1 MTWKKLIL
9 ILLILAGLAAVPY
22 YFYQSGQMLQWQE
35 QILTELE
42 RALDAEMT
50 VSEISLL
57 PLNRISLR
65 EVKIQREEDLDLYL
79 AEVDLYYDLRNL
91 LEIFWRDRLETD
103 LAEALLANLHQI
115 RISEPELEI
124 WNPEGEI
131 FSELDFEDEVTLP
144 DPAPLWREL
153 PPLPAGAG
161 LVVQGGSISYQE
173 RESGFF
179 FELDRLEVKAR
190 EAAGLSAGIRGDL
203 RLVGLEI
210 SEGNGFASQ
219 LSGLSQ
225 LSRID
230 LAGLEA
236 GLTLEQDSWELR
248 AEATMPDLSQLEE
261 AGRELAREYGLRDL
275 AVTGS
280 QQLQLTALGSRD
292 ELEDFQVSGLTE
304 LSEVSF
310 LSERAEVPI
319 DREGEAGFN
328 PEGAAEG
335 DESGFSREET
345 AGSETV
351 GEDEGGFSS
360 ADLNEVAEAA
370 GGDEGG
376 FFRGENGETVVLED
390 VSWQT
395 NYSRSGG
402 RLVISDL
409 TFSFLENIFSGEG
422 SVQLAGTEEFQGFA
436 GFNFEDNSGESSGE
450 NYGGNSRESSEDNYG
465 ENYDENYGEDRNFA
479 GEREAE
485 EETEG
490 ETGVDEETG
499 AEAEAGRDVEGAAE
513 GDDFSREDYS
523 AVDYYFEISGSEIDL
538 AELKEYFRLEFPAE
552 IAEIEEDISP
562 WSPGRADFNLAVTSG
577 VASGPALALEMEL
590 VDSRIK
596 DQSFGAKLK
605 GRWQEERFWL
615 DELEVVE
622 AEERGLARLRGDYD
636 LAGAGYNFQL
646 DLEKLEAGLLLDL
659 LPERFE
665 IPEFQG
671 DLQASLT
678 GSGQGFSAADPDVS
692 GEVSLTDF
700 YYQDR
705 EGLFGPDFR
714 DFSAPEVRADFW
726 LAEGL
731 LELGP
736 ARADTE
742 LGGLE
747 LGGVELGGLELG
759 GHLDLV
765 SREMDLRLETEELD
779 LKEMA
784 RLVGIE
790 EDFTGRARL
799 AGRLTGTF
807 ASPGISAALE
817 IPEAEIFGVD
827 VREGYGNF
835 FYFADRDLVS
845 IRGLDFISRG
855 SSVRG
860 RGDFYLAGDG
870 PEREMEARLDIE
882 ELTYEYI
889 NEIFDIA
896 LPLEGDVSG
905 KVEINGTFDD
915 LEVVSEA
922 TSRSTSLPLGDQVFT
937 FANARSS
944 FYWRTGEPFQV
955 RHLTMEKEQAVFYM
969 NGDFAEEFQADFSFR
984 DYPLEKLDFEDLEG
998 LAGLASGSGRAA
1010 GSYDNPGGEGNI
1022 EIQGLSWQGEDLG
1035 SLTGYLGYED
1045 ERLTVSQADWQPGPG
1060 EYSLSG
1066 SISSLLSDPLLDLR
1080 LEMAEVELDYYLER
1094 FEVES
1099 PLDLNYLF
1107 GGELNLRG
1115 RPAEPEAEIDLTAE
1129 CSAGEMG
1136 RIELAGRIGQEYDV
1150 SLEGENVRLDWL
1162 SAFFEEEIDFSGE
1175 LEFEGSL
1182 SGPLREP
1189 DFELRTLASN
1199 IGIGPYRIREVSGR
1213 ASLSRGE
1220 ILTLD
1225 QELIAEPGR
1234 ELNLTAR
1241 LPWQDPAE
1249 AELDLRARD
1258 FPLDPLAGFFPG
1270 IQELAGSLAGQVNLS
1285 GFSLDKL
1292 EMEELETEGELAVI
1306 VERADFGQEQALD
1319 LDGRLIFR
1327 GQRAELEDF
1336 LARIDGEE
1344 VVFSGGLNL
1353 ADFDN
1358 FWDLRADAADL
1369 SLVLWGSSGDLTG
1382 NLSMTGPLFSPLTA
1396 GEITLNNLIA
1406 VVPEEVDFQEM
1417 AAVEPGPEEESSFR
1431 PRFDV
1436 RVAVGSNNYFQH
1448 DNADILIQRGEVR
1461 LLYAGDFEIDGQLS
1475 SNQGSVYFY
1484 NNRFSLETAR
1494 LDFGRRRGFI
1504 PRVAVRA
1511 RTTVDGDEITV
1522 NLDGP
1527 ADNMRTSFASTPPME
1542 EEEIISQLI
1551 GRGGLGGVLA
1561 GQQLTIPQVAQ
1572 HEFMRIVSERLEFN
1586 ILANLSAHI
1595 RRALELDRFELVSE
1609 GGLIADQEMTLYMGK
1624 ELGDRLYLE
1633 TESRFGFD
1641 ERDTSVSFRYFFTE
1655 RTFLEGTFD
1664 AIDDYSISIETEIEF

>member
-1 MTWKKLIL
+1 MTWKKLML

-22 YFYQSGQMLQWQE
+22 YFYQSGQLLQWQE
-35 QILTELE
+35 QILIELE
-42 RALDAEMT
+42 RALEAEIT

-57 PLNRISLR
+57 PLNQIRLT
-65 EVKIQREEDLDLYL
+65 EVEIQREEDLDLYL
-79 AEVDLYYDLRNL
+79 AEVHLYYDLRNL

-131 FSELDFEDEVTLP
+131 FSKLDLEDEITLP
-144 DPAPLWREL
+144 DPAPIWREL

-190 EAAGLSAGIRGDL
+190 EAASLSAGIRGDL

-210 SEGNGFASQ
+210 PGGNGFT
-219 LSGLSQ
+219 SGVSR
-225 LSRID
+225 LSRVD

-236 GLTLEQDSWELR
+236 GLTLEQESWEMK
-248 AEATMPDLSQLEE
+248 ADVTVPDLSQLQG
-261 AGRELAREYGLRDL
+261 AGRELAREYGFRDL
-275 AVTGS
+275 ALTGR

-292 ELEDFQVSGLTE
+292 ELEDFQISGLTE
-304 LSEVSF
+304 LREVSF
-310 LSERAEVPI
+310 LSEFLSERAEETPE
-319 DREGEAGFN
+319 RETLERGDEEAGFYS
-328 PEGAAEG
+328 EG
-335 DESGFSREET
+335 DAGRDT
-345 AGSETV
+345 A
-351 GEDEGGFSS
+351 DK
-360 ADLNEVAEAA
+360 D
-370 GGDEGG
+370 G
-376 FFRGENGETVVLED
+376 FFRRENGKTVVLED

-395 NYSRSGG
+395 DYSQSGG

-422 SVQLAGTEEFQGFA
+422 SVQLAGTEGFA
-436 GFNFEDNSGESSGE
+436 GFNFAENLEESVEENFGE
-450 NYGGNSRESSEDNYG
+450 N
-465 ENYDENYGEDRNFA
+465 RNFA
-479 GEREAE
+479 GERETGDSSDNSALREEDGVETKEETELETREEINEETE
-485 EETEG
+485 EETDREVEG
-490 ETGVDEETG
+490 VTGEAEIVEETEVHEEAGIVDEAEVDEEAG
-499 AEAEAGRDVEGAAE
+499 IVDEAEEDN
-513 GDDFSREDYS
+513 FSPENNS
-523 AVDYYFEISGSEIDL
+523 TGDYYFEISGSEIDL
-538 AELKEYFRLEFPAE
+538 AELKEYFQLEFP
-552 IAEIEEDISP
+552 AEIEEDISP
-562 WSPGRADFNLAVTSG
+562 WSPGLADFTLAVTSG
-577 VASGPALALEMEL
+577 SGLSLEPGLALEIEL
-590 VDSRIK
+590 AESRIK
-596 DQSFGAKLK
+596 DQSFEAKLQ
-605 GRWQEERFWL
+605 GRWQEGRFWL
-615 DELEVVE
+615 DELEVE
-622 AEERGLARLRGDYD
+622 ETEERGLARLRGDYD

-692 GEVSLTDF
+692 GEVRLSDF

-705 EGLFGPDFR
+705 EELFGQDFR
-714 DFSAPEVRADFW
+714 DFSASEVRADFW

-736 ARADTE
+736 ARVDTE

-747 LGGVELGGLELG
+747 LGGLELG
-759 GHLDLV
+759 GQLDLV

-817 IPEAEIFGVD
+817 IPEAEIFGVE

-835 FYFADRDLVS
+835 FYFAERDLVS
-845 IRGLDFISRG
+845 IRGLDFISRD

-860 RGDFYLAGDG
+860 RGDFYLAGDE
-870 PEREMEARLDIE
+870 PEMAMETRLDIE

-889 NEIFDIA
+889 NEIFDVA

-905 KVEINGTFDD
+905 QVEINGTFDD

-922 TSRSTSLPLGDQVFT
+922 TSRSTSLSLGEQDFT
-937 FANARSS
+937 FANARSK

-955 RHLTMEKEQAVFYM
+955 RNLTMEKEQAVFYM
-969 NGDFAEEFQADFSFR
+969 NGDFAGEFQADFSFR
-984 DYPLEKLDFEDLEG
+984 DYPLEKLDFEELED

-1022 EIQGLSWQGEDLG
+1022 EIQGLSWQGQGLG

-1045 ERLTVSQADWQPGPG
+1045 ERLTISQVDWQPGPG

-1066 SISSLLSDPLLDLR
+1066 NISSLLSDPLLDLR
-1080 LEMAEVELDYYLER
+1080 LEMAEVDLDYYLER

-1099 PLDLNYLF
+1099 PLELDYLF
-1107 GGELNLRG
+1107 GGEVNLRG
-1115 RPAEPEAEIDLTAE
+1115 SPSEPEADIDLTAE
-1129 CSAGEMG
+1129 CTTGEMG

-1150 SLEGENVRLDWL
+1150 SLAGENVKLDWL

-1175 LEFEGSL
+1175 LEFTGSL

-1189 DFELRTLASN
+1189 DFELTTLASN
-1199 IGIGPYRIREVSGR
+1199 IGIGPYQIREVSGR

-1225 QELIAEPGR
+1225 QKLIAEPGR

-1249 AELDLRARD
+1249 AELDLNARD
-1258 FPLDPLAGFFPG
+1258 FPLDPLAGFYPG
-1270 IQELAGSLAGQVNLS
+1270 IQELTGSLAGQVNLR
-1285 GFSLDKL
+1285 GFSRNEL

-1319 LDGRLIFR
+1319 LNGRLIFR
-1327 GQRAELEDF
+1327 GQRVELEEF
-1336 LARIDGEE
+1336 LGRIEGEE

-1358 FWDLRADAADL
+1358 FWDLRAEAADL
-1369 SLVLWGSSGDLTG
+1369 SLLLWDSSGDLTG
-1382 NLSMTGPLFSPLTA
+1382 NLSITGPLFSPLTA

-1406 VVPEEVDFQEM
+1406 VVPAEVDFQEI
-1417 AAVEPGPEEESSFR
+1417 APAGPDPEEESGFS

-1448 DNADILIQRGEVR
+1448 ENAEILIQRGELR
-1461 LLYAGDFEIDGQLS
+1461 LLYADDFEIDGQLS

-1511 RTTVDGDEITV
+1511 RTTVDGNEITV

-1527 ADNMRTSFASTPPME
+1527 ADNMRTTFASTPPME

-1561 GQQLTIPQVAQ
+1561 GQRLSMPQVVQ
-1572 HEFMRIVSERLEFN
+1572 HEFMRLVRERLEFN
-1586 ILANLSAHI
+1586 ILANLSAQI

-1633 TESRFGFD
+1633 SESRFGFD

-1664 AIDDYSISIETEIEF
+1664 ALDDYSISIETEIEF